1 MNGVHPSNGW
11 HTYEMLWTPTV
22 ISFSVD
28 GHEIR
33 HVDANDHEAL
43 SLLNKA
49 QELRMNFWTP
59 TFPTWSN
66 GLTTKDMP
74 WYLLFDYVEV
84 YNYDEK
90 TNKFD
95 LNWRDDF
102 NEFDPKRWHKIS
114 GAFDGSTSNFSP
126 ANVFTKDGNLVI
138 KMEPSEG
145 HIYHEEAHTHYQGG
159 HEQHGVITPPE

>member
-1 MNGVHPSNGW
+1 
-11 HTYEMLWTPTV
+11 
-22 ISFSVD
+22 
-28 GHEIR
+28 
-33 HVDANDHEAL
+33 
-43 SLLNKA
+43 
-49 QELRMNFWTP
+49 MNFWTP

-114 GAFDGSTSNFSP
+114 GTFDGSTSNFSP

-145 HIYHEEAHTHYQGG
+145 HIYHEEAHNHYQGG